1 MDIKTYRAPTMREAL
16 ELVRGDLGPGASVLH
31 ARAVNRGL
39 ISRWLRGTAVE
50 VAAAV
55 PARTAES
62 TPELASA
69 RLAPEIAF
77 ADRVRSSIHTI
88 AGAALHE
95 SPEAA
100 DRRRPARSLAD
111 ALFECH
117 GMLLDAGF
125 EPRLARE
132 FAERVQRRLRADRS
146 SDASR
151 VPTLTEEIVAEAIA
165 TTHAPQWPV
174 ASGSLA
180 RTQRIVALV
189 GPAGV
194 GKTTTLAKLAANARI
209 SEGLR
214 VGLVTVDTYRVAAV
228 EQLGAYAEIMDLPM
242 EVVSTPAE
250 MRGAIGRLAGLDLV
264 LIDTAG
270 RSPRDSARL
279 QELRA
284 MLAEV
289 QPDETHLVLSAT
301 TAARGLAEAAE
312 RFAGI
317 GITSL
322 LFTKLDEAVTL
333 GQIVGVAHERSLPL
347 SYLTNG
353 QNVPEDI
360 LPAEATWLAQR
371 VLGEA
376 SR

>member
-1 MDIKTYRAPTMREAL
+1 MREAL